1 MKIGICLFS
10 VVSVAAL
17 LAFLNVGYRQGFLTS
32 KRIAA
37 ALFIF
42 RRSENGESATV
53 DSCSGS
59 LRHTVRFPES
69 RSYQFHF
76 HGGLSKGDVEIV
88 LSDAKKQPL
97 LRLNR
102 CAPTGVVKLD
112 KNNKYFLRWEFRKAT
127 GRCELS
133 WE

>member
-1 MKIGICLFS
+1 MKIGICLFT

-17 LAFLNVGYRQGFLTS
+17 MALMNVGYRKGFLTS

-53 DSCSGS
+53 DSCSDS

>member
-1 MKIGICLFS
+1 MKIGICLFT

-17 LAFLNVGYRQGFLTS
+17 MAFLNVGYRQGFLTS

-37 ALFIF
+37 ALFVF

-76 HGGLSKGDVEIV
+76 HGGLSKGDAEIV
-88 LSDAKKQPL
+88 ISDAKKQPL

-112 KNNKYFLRWEFRKAT
+112 KNNKYFFRWEFRKAT

>member
-1 MKIGICLFS
+1 MKIGICLFT

-17 LAFLNVGYRQGFLTS
+17 MAFLNVGYRQGFLTS

-76 HGGLSKGDVEIV
+76 HGGLSKGDAEIM

>member
-1 MKIGICLFS
+1 MKVGICLFT
-10 VVSVAAL
+10 VVSAAAL
-17 LAFLNVGYRQGFLTS
+17 LALLNVGYRQGFLTS

-37 ALFIF
+37 ALFVF
-42 RRSENGESATV
+42 QHSGNGESVTV

-59 LRHTVRFPES
+59 LRHTVRFQES
-69 RSYQFHF
+69 RAYQFNF
-76 HGGLSKGDVEIV
+76 HGDLSRGDAEIV
-88 LSDAKKQPL
+88 LSDGKKQPL

-102 CAPTGVVKLD
+102 CSPTGTAKLA

>member
-37 ALFIF
+37 DLFVF

-76 HGGLSKGDVEIV
+76 HGGLSKGDAEIV

>member
-1 MKIGICLFS
+1 MKIGICLFT

-17 LAFLNVGYRQGFLTS
+17 MAFLNVGYRQGFLTS

-37 ALFIF
+37 ALFVF

>member
-1 MKIGICLFS
+1 MKIGICLFT

-17 LAFLNVGYRQGFLTS
+17 MAFLNVGYRQGFLTS

>member
-37 ALFIF
+37 ALFVF

-76 HGGLSKGDVEIV
+76 HGGLSKGDAEIV
-88 LSDAKKQPL
+88 ISDAKKQPL

-112 KNNKYFLRWEFRKAT
+112 KKQQILFPL
-127 GRCELS
+127 GI
-133 WE
+133 